1 MIHCPA
7 GTLLTVLHVAQS
19 QAIARHEAYVVL
31 PSASSSQ
38 AQQAQAGKQV
48 DALVAATI
56 ARLQPSA
63 ASKPTSPLASCAQ
76 RQQTAGGNWNWSES
90 GKTNKYYSTVSW
102 DTNTDCGIYV
112 YNSHLQGNASP
123 FASYWGSDKY
133 NGWEG
138 QRGCIYVGTN
148 SYSWNPQHNGSAGHS
163 YQQVVW
169 DGSHCYNLFDNS
181 IVVNIATLND

>member
-1 MIHCPA
+1 VIHCPA
-7 GTLLTVLHVAQS
+7 GTIVAVLHVPQS
-19 QAIARHEAYVVL
+19 EAVAKHEAYVVM
-31 PSASSSQ
+31 PSAASSQ
-38 AQQAQAGKQV
+38 AQQTQAGKQI
-48 DALVAATI
+48 DALVAETI
-56 ARLQPSA
+56 ARMQPSA

-102 DTNTDCGIYV
+102 NTNTDCTIYV

-123 FASYWGSDKY
+123 FASYWGSDRY

-169 DGSHCYNLFDNS
+169 DGSHCTVFDNS
-181 IVVNIATLND
+181 IVVNVATLND